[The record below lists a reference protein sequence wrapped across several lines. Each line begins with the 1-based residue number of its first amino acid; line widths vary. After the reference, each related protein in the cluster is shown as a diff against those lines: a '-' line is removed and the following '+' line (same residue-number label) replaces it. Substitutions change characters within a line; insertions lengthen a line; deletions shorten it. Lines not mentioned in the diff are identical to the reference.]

1 MMPDDLLAE
10 VRRLYDAIHRDE
22 LPPQNTRE
30 RQAAAVLTQ
39 MRQMV
44 LDLLLQGVTPRI
56 LELALFYQWVRL
68 SALLHGLS
76 DAQCDAWTAD
86 MGAIMAPLVALLKDL
101 EPTLTDTGPTPAMRA
116 LGENIQQLKDVLHA
130 LAAQPLSQADLLRH
144 TDRTNRAAF
153 ELVGACLD
161 ARIHPGLITNVLL
174 YYWLRLSTINA
185 NVPEP
190 FFQNLERHWEIV
202 VERAE
207 AFVEQRAGQTHR

>member
-1 MMPDDLLAE
+1 LRPFSEDVYGWVFCAKTWQL
-10 VRRLYDAIHRDE
+10 
-22 LPPQNTRE
+22 
-30 RQAAAVLTQ
+30 RQL
-39 MRQMV
+39 V

-86 MGAIMAPLVALLKDL
+86 MGAIMEPLVALLKDL
-101 EPTLTDTGPTPAMRA
+101 EPTLTDTGPTPAMRV
-116 LGENIQQLKDVLHA
+116 LGDNIQQLKDVLQV
-130 LAAQPLSQADLLRH
+130 LAAQPLSQADLLHH

-153 ELVGACLD
+153 GLVGACLD
-161 ARIHPGLITNVLL
+161 ARIHPELITTVLL

-190 FFQNLERHWEIV
+190 FFQKLERHWEIV
-202 VERAE
+202 VEQVG
-207 AFVEQRAGQTHR
+207 AFVAQRARRTRR